1 MHALAAS
8 DVAPQRWK
16 NGGGLTREL
25 LAWPGTADWQLRISV
40 ADIEADGPFS
50 AFPGIVR
57 HFAVLEGDGV
67 ELRFAGRACR
77 VAPGD
82 AMLRFD
88 GAEAPGCR
96 LLGGPTRDL
105 NVMHRTGLA
114 VEVLPAGRPC
124 PAGRWRGLFTRDGL
138 RSPATALRPMS
149 LAWTTDAHEGWPVPP
164 AAGNWWI
171 VVTA

>member
-1 MHALAAS
+1 VRHTVAAH

-25 LAWPGTADWQLRISV
+25 LAWPGPADWQLRISV

-50 AFPGIVR
+50 AFPGVVR

-67 ELRFAGRACR
+67 ELRFADRACR
-77 VAPGD
+77 VEPGD

-88 GAEAPGCR
+88 GASAPGCR

-105 NVMHRTGLA
+105 NVMHRAGLP
-114 VEVLPAGRPC
+114 VEVRPATGAC
-124 PAGRWRGLFTRDGL
+124 PQGVWRGLFT
-138 RSPATALRPMS
+138 SQPMS
-149 LAWTTDAHEGWPVPP
+149 LTWTDDASDPCP
-164 AAGNWWI
+164 APTGSARAWWI
-171 VVTA
+171 VVCA

>member
-1 MHALAAS
+1 MHTVAAP

-25 LAWPGTADWQLRISV
+25 LAWPSPADWQLRISV

-67 ELRFAGRACR
+67 ELRFAGRICR
-77 VAPGD
+77 VAPDDG
-82 AMLRFD
+82 MLRFD
-88 GAEAPGCR
+88 GAEAPDCR

-105 NVMHRTGLA
+105 NVMHHAGLP
-114 VEVLPAGRPC
+114 VEVLPADGPC
-124 PAGRWRGLFTRDGL
+124 PAGQWRGLFMQAGL
-138 RSPATALRPMS
+138 RLSWTGDALAPSPAQ
-149 LAWTTDAHEGWPVPP
+149 PP
-164 AAGNWWI
+164 AGERGWWI
-171 VVTA
+171 VVAR